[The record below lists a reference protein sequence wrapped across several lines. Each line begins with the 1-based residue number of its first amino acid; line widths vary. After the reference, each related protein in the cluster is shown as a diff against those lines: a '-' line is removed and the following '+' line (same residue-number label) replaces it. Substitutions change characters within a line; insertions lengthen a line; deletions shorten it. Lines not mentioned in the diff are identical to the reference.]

1 MSEIEYVELEEEVLP
16 ALAVGVR
23 RLSDGV
29 RGLKLQLET
38 LSKQVAALREESS
51 KLAQLLEANK
61 RLFDEERRTVLERYE
76 EFSKTMSEVLGR
88 LQANVKALLDLEL
101 GNLSSKLAALANSVD
116 GMVKD
121 LQAFKL
127 EEKDMILYVIEEV
140 KMLKEEIME
149 LRSKINEMNLIIYS
163 MEMKLAEI
171 EEKMLKELTE
181 MKLLMISGSVGRCEV
196 EHEPGTQHA
205 R

>member
-38 LSKQVAALREESS
+38 LSKQVAALREESA
-51 KLAQLLEANK
+51 KLAQLLEVNK
-61 RLFDEERRTVLERYE
+61 RLLDEERRAVLERYE
-76 EFSKTMSEVLGR
+76 EFSKAASELLGR

-101 GNLSSKLAALANSVD
+101 GNLGSRLAALTNSID
-116 GMVKD
+116 SMAKD

-127 EEKDMILYVIEEV
+127 EEKERILHTMEEV
-140 KMLKEEIME
+140 KILKEEIME
-149 LRSKINEMNLIIYS
+149 LRSKMNEMNLLIYS

-181 MKLLMISGSVGRCEV
+181 IKLLMISEECRSMQC
-196 EHEPGTQHA
+196 GT
-205 R
+205 

>member
-116 GMVKD
+116 GVVKD

>member
-38 LSKQVAALREESS
+38 LSKQVAALREESA
-51 KLAQLLEANK
+51 KLAQLLEVNK
-61 RLFDEERRTVLERYE
+61 RLLDEERRAVLERYE
-76 EFSKTMSEVLGR
+76 EFSKAASELLGR

-101 GNLSSKLAALANSVD
+101 GNLGSRLAALTNSID
-116 GMVKD
+116 SMAKD

-127 EEKDMILYVIEEV
+127 EEKERILHTMEEV
-140 KMLKEEIME
+140 KILKEEIME
-149 LRSKINEMNLIIYS
+149 LRSKMNEMNLLIYS
-163 MEMKLAEI
+163 MEMRLAEI

-181 MKLLMISGSVGRCEV
+181 IKLLMISEECRSMQC
-196 EHEPGTQHA
+196 GT
-205 R
+205 